1 MRTSMLAVSA
11 VTFMIASISA
21 CKHRVSFETS
31 SNPPSATQSSTQD
44 RFTDEIQGDMQ
55 RKLKA
60 ILPQG
65 WSISSDSNSITLTR
79 NEKAFIFS
87 SMQWPAFSDKSF
99 DEMVRQYGQE
109 IVYRLTLRF
118 IPRLKQT
125 QYVALKQAWLAC
137 EVENKPGPTF
147 SIENWQKA
155 QDCYHAKQ
163 PPVYCTNTYTIYIDQ
178 PDWWSELK
186 IYPEAAANESNKVHA
201 SLDKLFSRYEK
212 VQAHK

>member
-1 MRTSMLAVSA
+1 MTSAVGCAGNISNGSPRAAMSWFWTQTWPACLPIQNQLTRRYARWRALSKTKRKRLNRNELYFPETRRTQLYADEPAPLIRDTLTMRTSMLAVSA

-60 ILPQG
+60 IRSPG

-87 SMQWPAFSDKSF
+87 S
-99 DEMVRQYGQE
+99 
-109 IVYRLTLRF
+109 
-118 IPRLKQT
+118 
-125 QYVALKQAWLAC
+125 
-137 EVENKPGPTF
+137 
-147 SIENWQKA
+147 
-155 QDCYHAKQ
+155 
-163 PPVYCTNTYTIYIDQ
+163 
-178 PDWWSELK
+178 
-186 IYPEAAANESNKVHA
+186 
-201 SLDKLFSRYEK
+201 
-212 VQAHK
+212 